1 MNISNQNL
9 IAVCMAVA
17 CALILIGNWAYSSYL
32 KELNNIMIQGYR
44 LGSEDRYQKDMGDFM
59 RYNAEVEKYIKANC
73 KEAKP

>member
-9 IAVCMAVA
+9 VAVGIAVA
-17 CALILIGNWAYSSYL
+17 CALILTGNWAYSSYL
-32 KELNNIMIQGYR
+32 KELDNIVSNSYR

-73 KEAKP
+73 KEEK